1 MHQCLSP
8 YLIDLA
14 HAMSNRSPQNSSE
27 GYIMHLTFLF
37 ISSQAPCISQCQT
50 LSLLSMHEIDMQ
62 EAGGTVVCYGTRG
75 PSVPNAKT
83 TE

>member
-1 MHQCLSP
+1 
-8 YLIDLA
+8 
-14 HAMSNRSPQNSSE
+14 
-27 GYIMHLTFLF
+27 MHLTFLF